1 MISHSHFDH
10 TGDPSTFPAS
20 TKLVVGPGTQAH
32 CRPGYPLNLDALV
45 LEKAF
50 LGREVMEIEY
60 PEDGL
65 SINGMKAFDY
75 FGDGSFYL
83 LDAPGVSL
91 PLHEYGGSKLISRF
105 LALSGTS
112 GRAC

>member
-1 MISHSHFDH
+1 M
-10 TGDPSTFPAS
+10 
-20 TKLVVGPGTQAH
+20 VGPSTQAH
-32 CRPGYPLNLDALV
+32 CRPGYPLNPDALV

-50 LGREVMEIEY
+50 LGREVTEIEY
-60 PEDGL
+60 SEDGL
-65 SINGMKAFDY
+65 LINGMKAFDY

-91 PLHEYGGSKLISRF
+91 RLHECGGSKLITRF
-105 LALSGTS
+105 LALSGTF